1 MGWSAYTEVVNVHPF
16 ETLRLEAHRR
26 SEQDFVDAL
35 GHPVLVGLYTTPGNL
50 EPTES
55 RSGGTLV
62 YQDNRTLEEKL
73 FGTPDPESARI
84 RGWLAVV
91 RSRHGESDYVSVG
104 RGEHN
109 DVVVG
114 DDSVSKDHAR
124 LYRHSVSGVL
134 LDVGSSNGTWHNQL
148 RLEAMEECQ
157 IHPGDE
163 VQFGRIVCAFLSP
176 AMLREYMLDSRGPR
190 FH

>member
-1 MGWSAYTEVVNVHPF
+1 MSLHPF
-16 ETLRLEAHRR
+16 EALRLEAHRR
-26 SEQDFVDAL
+26 SEKDFIEAL
-35 GHPVLVGLYTTPGNL
+35 GHPVLVGLYVTPGSL
-50 EPTES
+50 GASTS

-62 YQDNRTLEEKL
+62 YEDDRTLDEKL
-73 FGTPDPESARI
+73 FGEPDVESVRI

-91 RSRHGESDYVSVG
+91 RSRHGGSDYVSVG

-109 DVVVG
+109 DVIVG
-114 DDSVSKDHAR
+114 DESVSTDHAR
-124 LYRHSVSGVL
+124 LYSGVL

-148 RLEAMEECQ
+148 RLNAMEECP

-163 VQFGRIVCAFLSP
+163 VQFGRIVCAYLSP
-176 AMLREYMLDSRGPR
+176 AMLRDYMLDTRGPR